1 MSPSQK
7 RAKPDRPKV
16 RYAVVG
22 LGHIAQS
29 AVLPAFA
36 HAAENSQL
44 TALVSGDATKL
55 ERLGRKYRVKARYT
69 YDQFDQMVQAGVVD
83 AVYIALPNDLHREY
97 TIRSANGG
105 LHVLCEKPMAPT
117 EEDCRA
123 MIEACEQHGVALMIA
138 YRLHFDEA
146 NLKAVDVA
154 QTGKLGEPRLFHS
167 VFTQQVKSGDIRLR
181 PPAQGGGPLYD
192 IGIYCINTAR
202 MVFADEPVEV
212 FAATGSAPD
221 PRFAETP
228 EMASAVLRFPRE
240 RLASF
245 VCSFG
250 TSRVDTYQVVGTA
263 GDLLVDPAFDYDRP
277 LVHYLTVNGRT
288 RERTFERH
296 DQFAPELVAFSE
308 CVLAGAEPE
317 PSGREGLADIRVIR
331 ALHHSAETGRP
342 VQLGAF
348 ERERRPTLDQA
359 IRKPPLRAPGLVH
372 VEAPTMG

>member
-7 RAKPDRPKV
+7 RAKADRPKV

-44 TALVSGDATKL
+44 TALVSGDPTKL

-69 YDQFDQMVQAGVVD
+69 YDQFDQMLEARVAD
-83 AVYIALPNDLHREY
+83 AVYIALPNDLHCEY
-97 TIRSANGG
+97 TVRSASGG
-105 LHVLCEKPMAPT
+105 LHVICEKPMAPT

-123 MIEACEQHGVALMIA
+123 MIEACEHHRVALMVA

-146 NLKAVDVA
+146 NLKAVDVVQA
-154 QTGKLGEPRLFHS
+154 GKLGEPRLFHS
-167 VFTQQVKSGDIRLR
+167 VFTQQVRSGDIRLR
-181 PPAQGGGPLYD
+181 PPARGGGPLYD
-192 IGIYCINTAR
+192 IGVYCINAAR

-212 FAATGSAPD
+212 FATTASASD
-221 PRFAETP
+221 PRFAEAP

-250 TSRVDTYQVVGTA
+250 AARVDSYQVVGTA
-263 GDLLVDPAFDYDRP
+263 GDLVVDPAYDYDRP

-288 RERTFERH
+288 RERTFARH

-308 CVLAGAEPE
+308 CVFAGAEPE

-331 ALHHSAETGRP
+331 ALHHSADTGRP
-342 VQLGAF
+342 VLLGAF
-348 ERERRPTLDQA
+348 VRERRPTLDQV

-372 VEAPTMG
+372 AEAPTMG